1 MTTEENH
8 DNQIKEMLL
17 YGKGESFGPFFAER
31 VINQIK
37 LLQQEV
43 EYQLFSFSKKYQLA
57 AIGLIIALLVLNI
70 IFSDSLSFKS
80 ILGFEENNSSEIVQ
94 IDLYQDL
101 TE

>member
-8 DNQIKEMLL
+8 NNQIKEMLFNRN
-17 YGKGESFGPFFAER
+17 GESFGPFFAER
-31 VINQIK
+31 VTNQIK
-37 LLQQEV
+37 SLQQEV

-57 AIGLIIALLVLNI
+57 AISLVMALLALNI

-80 ILGFEENNSSEIVQ
+80 ILGFEEEAPTEIVQ
-94 IDLYQDL
+94 IDLYQTL